1 MVQDKSAELFV
12 VYDVVHCVRVTEY
25 CLEEQ
30 CNETEYMTLRA
41 LAMVDLKQQRTYG
54 IKVQECTTV
63 YVLYVQNN
71 IV

>member
-1 MVQDKSAELFV
+1 MQLEGK
-12 VYDVVHCVRVTEY
+12 TEY

-30 CNETEYMTLRA
+30 CRETEYMTLRA

-54 IKVQECTTV
+54 IKVQECSTV
-63 YVLYVQNN
+63 YVLYMQNN

>member
-1 MVQDKSAELFV
+1 MQLEGKN
-12 VYDVVHCVRVTEY
+12 EY

-30 CNETEYMTLRA
+30 CRETEYMTLRA

-54 IKVQECTTV
+54 VKVQECATV
-63 YVLYVQNN
+63 YVLYMQNN